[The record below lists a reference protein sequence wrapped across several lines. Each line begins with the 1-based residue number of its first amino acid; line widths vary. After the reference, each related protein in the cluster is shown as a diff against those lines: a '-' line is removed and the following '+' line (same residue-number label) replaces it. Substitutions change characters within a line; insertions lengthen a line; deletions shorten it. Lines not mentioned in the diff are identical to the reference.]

1 MPFGQGGLL
10 MKKITGKHQ
19 IDKYWGFSII
29 IIFLLLASM
38 GLLACAPPKT
48 PEFPSKAINI
58 ITGWTGGSTKFS
70 EVIANEAGRIFGV
83 PVEVIDKEG
92 NGGIDSIEAFQ
103 VASQDGYTL
112 ICTND
117 LYASSFAQGRIGV
130 NPSKDWVTILIANL
144 SISQIY
150 ILTDDQRYSNW
161 DELLA
166 YAKEHSGLKV
176 ATVGSSLDLEGLSI
190 SSLERSFGIKLQQ
203 VSYGKAPERYASLLG
218 GQTDLLIEQP
228 GDVKKFLDTRK
239 FKPILSL
246 WDEPV
251 RGFEDVPTAGEK
263 GADLV
268 PLLRIRGLALP
279 KGTPQDRIEKLKTV
293 FHAAFE
299 SQTFQQYLKDYT
311 LDLLPY
317 PDDPVAFMKEQVNA
331 YKDLYESHR

>member
-1 MPFGQGGLL
+1 M
-10 MKKITGKHQ
+10 KITGKYQ

-38 GLLACAPPKT
+38 GLLACAPSKT
-48 PEFPSKAINI
+48 TEFPSKGISI
-58 ITGWTGGSTKFS
+58 ITGWTGGSAKFS
-70 EVIANEAGRIFGV
+70 AVIANEASSIFGV
-83 PVEVIDKEG
+83 PVEVIDKVG
-92 NGGIDSIEAFQ
+92 NDGIDSIEEFQ
-103 VASQDGYTL
+103 AALQDGYTL

-117 LYASSFAQGRIGV
+117 LYASSFAQERIGV
-130 NPSKDWVTILIANL
+130 NPSKDWITILIGNL

-166 YAKEHSGLKV
+166 YAKEHSGLKI
-176 ATVGSSLDLEGLSI
+176 AMVGSSLDLEGLSI
-190 SSLERSFGIKLQQ
+190 SSLERSFGIKLKQ
-203 VSYGKAPERYASLLG
+203 VSYENAPERYASLLSG
-218 GQTDLLIEQP
+218 KTDLLIEQP
-228 GDVKKFLDTRK
+228 GDVKEFLDTRK
-239 FKPILSL
+239 FRPILTL
-246 WDEPV
+246 WDEQV
-251 RGFEDVPTAGEK
+251 RGFEDVPTAREK

-279 KGTPQDRIEKLKTV
+279 NGTPQDRIEKLKTR

-299 SQTFQQYLKDYT
+299 SQTFQKYLKDYS
-311 LDLLPY
+311 LDLIPY